1 MARYTSNKK
10 LSEMEPTKKS
20 SKKIWAML
28 LSGVAAVSIASGF
41 AYSSLKDNLQHNSDV
56 QNTPIEFEMNTSA
69 SSTPVL
75 SKYLKDNKQ
84 TIDKLRRDLIAY
96 QEYHNMPNRSEATEK
111 KMEALINKLSSPE
124 TLYTVSQFSLN
135 LVKAKMADA
144 YKLKDYHDIQ
154 VRVSND
160 PTVPREYSII
170 NTETNELLFKPDIGF
185 FSKSDAEKMKLHETI
200 EKTIALQ
207 NVEADKDS
215 KSNKTR
221 LANQAYLLY
230 NSAIKTANTK
240 YIAKNGKLM
249 EVGEPKV
256 VTPTLTQKVKDTDDE
271 RGL

>member
-10 LSEMEPTKKS
+10 LSEMEPN
-20 SKKIWAML
+20 KKINKKILGMIFGGTAVIAM
-28 LSGVAAVSIASGF
+28 AAGF
-41 AYSSLKDNLQHNSDV
+41 MYPNISDKIQHNSDV

-69 SSTPVL
+69 SGTPVL

-84 TIDKLRRDLIAY
+84 TIEKLRRDLIAY

-160 PTVPREYSII
+160 PSVPREYSII

-207 NVEADKDS
+207 NVEADKDL

-221 LANQAYLLY
+221 FANQAYLLF